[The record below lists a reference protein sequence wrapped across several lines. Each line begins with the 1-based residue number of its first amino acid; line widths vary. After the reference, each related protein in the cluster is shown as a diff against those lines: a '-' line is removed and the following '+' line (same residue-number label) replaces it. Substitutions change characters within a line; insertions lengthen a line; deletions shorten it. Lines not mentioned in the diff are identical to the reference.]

1 MSIEGIDTQNVR
13 DIGRGESAEP
23 NGVVLDIADL
33 HAGYGE
39 VPVLHGVSLQL
50 FEGEAIGIVGHNGMG
65 KTTLIKT
72 IIGLLP
78 ARSGKIVI
86 DGVDVTSW
94 AAHER
99 SRLGVAYVPQ
109 GRGILPGLSAH
120 ENLRLAWTPDS
131 GETEER
137 AVDRVLTI
145 FPRLTRLLERRG
157 GALSGGEQQILAL
170 ARALVSM
177 PWLLLLDE
185 PSEGIQPSIVQE
197 IGGLLTMLRDKHRL
211 SMLIVEQ
218 NLELVLDV
226 ATRIVLVER
235 GRITRELDP
244 QAVRGGAIADLVGL
258 GGARL
263 SQAPP
268 SLAVVP
274 SALAAAA
281 NAPRGKGA
289 EGMPPNAVRPESS
302 AARSP
307 SPSRNGATAVRN
319 RYSAP
324 PAPAAVTSLG
334 GPMSTVR
341 RPTLEQM
348 HDIVSS
354 LHMSM
359 SQGEV
364 AEYLDVLEGTFQ
376 AYDRVNQLPDYLPPV
391 RYPRTPG
398 YRPGLNENPL
408 NAWAVKTEVRG
419 APHGPLS
426 GKKIVLKDNICL
438 AGVPMMNGASTLE
451 GYVPDIDA
459 TVVTRILD
467 AGGTIVGK
475 AHCEYFCLSGG
486 SHTSA
491 LGPVHNP
498 YKHGYS
504 AGGSSSGCGALVGAG
519 EVEMAIG
526 GDQGGSIRMPA
537 AYSGCYGMKATH
549 GLVPYTGVMPIE
561 ATIDHTGPM
570 TATVADN
577 ALLLEVIA
585 GPDGLDPRQHD
596 VQPEKYS
603 FTTGLGR
610 GLSGIR
616 IGLVNEGFG
625 WPSSEPD
632 VDAKVREAAERL
644 RAAGALVEPVSI
656 PMHRDGAAIWTPIA
670 LEGLVAQMMHGNGMG
685 FNWKGL
691 YTTSLLD
698 AHANWRSR
706 ADELS
711 RTLKISML
719 AGEYFIKHHRGHFYA
734 KAQNLSR
741 LLRKSYDDVLARYDL
756 LMMPTLPMKA
766 TPLPPANA
774 PLALWCQRGFEMLP
788 NTCPYDVTGHPA
800 MSVPCGMSDGL
811 PVSLMF
817 VGKHY
822 AETTIYRA
830 AHAFEQL
837 GDWRNF

>member
-1 MSIEGIDTQNVR
+1 MSIRHTDDADSREAV
-13 DIGRGESAEP
+13 RGEDADTD
-23 NGVVLDIADL
+23 GVVLEITDL
-33 HAGYGE
+33 HGGYGE
-39 VPVLHGVSLQL
+39 VPVLRGVSLQL
-50 FEGEAIGIVGHNGMG
+50 HEGEAIGIVGHNGMG
-65 KTTLIKT
+65 KTTLLRT
-72 IIGLLP
+72 IMGLLP
-78 ARSGKIVI
+78 STGGKIVV
-86 DGVDVTSW
+86 DGVDVTTW

-99 SRLGVAYVPQ
+99 SRLGIAYVPQ

-137 AVDRVLTI
+137 AIERVVGI
-145 FPRLTRLLERRG
+145 FPRLNRLLNRRG

-170 ARALVSM
+170 ARALVSL
-177 PWLLLLDE
+177 PWLLVLDE

-197 IGGLLTMLRDKHRL
+197 IGELLAALREKHRL

-226 ATRIVLVER
+226 ASRIVLVER
-235 GRITRELDP
+235 GRIIRELDSS
-244 QAVRGGAIADLVGL
+244 AVRAGAIADLVGL
-258 GGARL
+258 GNSRL
-263 SQAPP
+263 APP
-268 SLAVVP
+268 PAT
-274 SALAAAA
+274 AR
-281 NAPRGKGA
+281 APRTNGPLPLASPSNG
-289 EGMPPNAVRPESS
+289 AVRPPANAGRAPVS
-302 AARSP
+302 AANGPRVA
-307 SPSRNGATAVRN
+307 PSRK
-319 RYSAP
+319 S
-324 PAPAAVTSLG
+324 APAAPASATSLG

-348 HDIVSS
+348 HDIVGS
-354 LHMSM
+354 LHLSM

-364 AEYLDVLEGTFQ
+364 AEYLEVLEGTFQ
-376 AYDRVNQLPDYLPPV
+376 AYDRVNELPDYLPPV

-398 YRPGLNENPL
+398 YRPGANENPL

-419 APHGPLS
+419 AAHGPLS
-426 GKKIVLKDNICL
+426 GKRVVLKDNICL

-498 YKHGYS
+498 YKYGYS

-537 AYSGCYGMKATH
+537 SYSGCYGMKATH

-570 TATVADN
+570 TATVGDN

-585 GPDGLDPRQHD
+585 GADGLDPRQYD
-596 VQPEKYS
+596 VQVEKYS
-603 FTTGLGR
+603 YTTGLGR
-610 GLSGIR
+610 GVSGMR
-616 IGLVNEGFG
+616 IAMVTESFG

-644 RAAGALVEPVSI
+644 RAAGAIVEPVSI
-656 PMHRDGAAIWTPIA
+656 PMHRDGGAIWTPIA
-670 LEGLVAQMMHGNGMG
+670 LEGLMAQMMHGNGMG

-734 KAQNLSR
+734 KAQNLGR
-741 LLRKSYDDVLARYDL
+741 LLRKTYDDVLARHDL
-756 LMMPTLPMKA
+756 LLMPTLPMKA

-788 NTCPYDVTGHPA
+788 NTCPFDVTGHPA
-800 MSVPCGMSDGL
+800 MNIPCGMSDGL
-811 PVSLMF
+811 PIGMML

>member
-1 MSIEGIDTQNVR
+1 MTIREAGDLEIRENV
-13 DIGRGESAEP
+13 GGERVKP
-23 NGVVLDIADL
+23 NGIVLEITDL

-39 VPVLHGVSLQL
+39 VPVLHGMSLQL
-50 FEGEAIGIVGHNGMG
+50 REGEAIGIVGHNGMG
-65 KTTLIKT
+65 KTTLLKT
-72 IIGLLP
+72 IMGLLP
-78 ARSGKIVI
+78 SSGGKIII

-94 AAHER
+94 AAYER
-99 SRLGVAYVPQ
+99 SRLGIAYVPQ

-137 AVDRVLTI
+137 AIERVIGI
-145 FPRLTRLLERRG
+145 FPRLTQLMERRG
-157 GALSGGEQQILAL
+157 SALSGGEQQILAL
-170 ARALVSM
+170 ARALVPL

-197 IGGLLTMLRDKHRL
+197 IGAMLGTLREKHRL

-226 ATRIVLVER
+226 ASRIVLIER
-235 GRITRELDP
+235 GRITRELDAG
-244 QAVRGGAIADLVGL
+244 AVRGGAIADLVGL
-258 GGARL
+258 GGARIAHTA
-263 SQAPP
+263 SGGVAVQPAGTNPPIASRPAESASSSSNGARPRVAMPNPARTPRSRTSTHSAPT
-268 SLAVVP
+268 
-274 SALAAAA
+274 AAA
-281 NAPRGKGA
+281 PI
-289 EGMPPNAVRPESS
+289 
-302 AARSP
+302 
-307 SPSRNGATAVRN
+307 
-319 RYSAP
+319 
-324 PAPAAVTSLG
+324 G

-341 RPTLEQM
+341 RPTLDQM

-354 LHMSM
+354 LHLSM
-359 SQGEV
+359 SEGEV

-376 AYDRVNQLPDYLPPV
+376 AYDRVNELPDYLPPV
-391 RYPRTPG
+391 HYPRTPG
-398 YRPGLNENPL
+398 YRPSANENPL
-408 NAWAVKTEVRG
+408 NAWAVKAEVHG
-419 APHGPLS
+419 AAHGPLS
-426 GKKIVLKDNICL
+426 GKRIVLKDNICL

-451 GYVPDIDA
+451 GYVPNIDA
-459 TVVTRILD
+459 TLVTRILD

-526 GDQGGSIRMPA
+526 CDQGGSIRMPS

-561 ATIDHTGPM
+561 ATIDHAGPM
-570 TATVADN
+570 TTNVGDN

-585 GPDGLDPRQHD
+585 GTDGLDPRQYD
-596 VQPEKYS
+596 VRVEKYS
-603 FTTGLGR
+603 YTTGLGR
-610 GLSGIR
+610 GLAGMR
-616 IGLVNEGFG
+616 IGLVAEGFG
-625 WPSSEPD
+625 WPVSEPD
-632 VDAKVREAAERL
+632 VDSKVREAAERL
-644 RAAGALVEPVSI
+644 RGAGAIIEPVSI
-656 PMHRDGAAIWTPIA
+656 PMHRDGGAIWTPIA

-698 AHANWRSR
+698 AHANWRAR

-734 KAQNLSR
+734 KAQNLGR
-741 LLRKSYDDVLARYDL
+741 LLRKTYDDILARYDL

-774 PLALWCQRGFEMLP
+774 PLALWCQRAFEMLP
-788 NTCPYDVTGHPA
+788 NTCPFDVTGHPA
-800 MSVPCGMSDGL
+800 MNVPCGMSEGL
-811 PVSLMF
+811 PVGMML